1 MGGWTPTI
9 AGGKI
14 KLVNEEGER
23 ELAMELTRISVPMTV
38 AEREAFVK
46 LAQHEAI
53 HPQELARQVLYRFIR
68 RNERIARKNKS
79 ADQPYEVVG
88 AIVTS

>member
-68 RNERIARKNKS
+68 RSERKNKN
-79 ADQPYEVVG
+79 ADNPKGLVG
-88 AIVTS
+88 AVVTR